1 MGLVGP
7 QIDFSFISAGRNGS
21 EKNALK
27 RKLGGYT
34 MAEAKKKKV
43 NIADTEISTS
53 DLAAIVGKTSRW
65 IRNLT
70 AEGILEQS
78 SRGKYILSEAV
89 QAYIRHVT
97 GTTNESKISYSDE
110 KAQHEQIKKEIAIL
124 ELEEKRNNLHTTGD
138 VLDAWG
144 ELVVNFRERLQ
155 GLPPRMATELSH
167 MTDDK
172 DIRLLLESKI
182 NDALTELAK
191 YDPLAERE

>member
-1 MGLVGP
+1 MRKGEKKPEGVVGT
-7 QIDFSFISAGRNGS
+7 S
-21 EKNALK
+21 E
-27 RKLGGYT
+27 
-34 MAEAKKKKV
+34 
-43 NIADTEISTS
+43 
-53 DLAAIVGKTSRW
+53 LAAVVGKTKQW
-65 IRNLT
+65 IGQLT
-70 AEGILEQS
+70 RDGVLAQVA
-78 SRGKYILSEAV
+78 RGKYNLAESV

-97 GTTNESKISYSDE
+97 GTAEVGKISYNDE

-144 ELVVNFRERLQ
+144 ELVVSFRERLQ

-167 MTDDK
+167 MTDEK
-172 DIRLLLESKI
+172 EIRLMMEAKI